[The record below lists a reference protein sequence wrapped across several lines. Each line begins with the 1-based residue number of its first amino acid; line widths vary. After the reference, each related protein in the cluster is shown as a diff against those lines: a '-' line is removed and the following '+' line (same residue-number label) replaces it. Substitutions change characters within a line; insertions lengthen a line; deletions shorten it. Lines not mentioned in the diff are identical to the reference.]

1 MRPTRKEVNSG
12 KNHEP
17 KIKQNDSKCMFEC
30 FSNNGVPESA
40 YVDVDNQILLSNQE
54 HLPE

>member
-1 MRPTRKEVNSG
+1 
-12 KNHEP
+12 
-17 KIKQNDSKCMFEC
+17 MFEC